1 MRSDYGRSNRLS
13 IENSNK
19 NAAFCFHLTLLQRS
33 RPFTHRS
40 YNTGVVPTEQRPPGL
55 DAAPGAVQNSLAG
68 RGLSGLIVSGMLIAF
83 LGAILPAWR
92 YHIELNFLLI
102 GSYFLCQ
109 NLGMLLAPLA
119 GLPLLRMRG
128 IGFTL
133 TLGCALAAAA
143 LLLLAAFSPP
153 AHYGWRMGGLF
164 ILGLSA
170 GLLNISAFHAIT
182 PAYELHPAATLNLV
196 GAMFGFGCL
205 LCALFLAGTFFVYT
219 VPSVLILM
227 AMAPVFAAVHYARAK
242 LPSIPVVRQP
252 SLKETLK
259 DFKSPAA
266 ILFAM
271 LLFFQF
277 GNEGALAGWLAL
289 FLIQRLG
296 ISPETSLF
304 LLALYWGSLLIGRL
318 VAQSLLPRVSHI
330 RLLTGAVLAPM
341 FACIVLFFTNNL
353 FGATI
358 GVLLAGGGFSV
369 ILPLV
374 MERIGSRF
382 PYFHPGFYN
391 GIFSIALT
399 GGLLA
404 PGTLGY
410 IAHYLGKGAVM
421 GLPLIGSIMVFL
433 LLLLIFLE
441 DKLSGQAVKYPA

>member
-1 MRSDYGRSNRLS
+1 VTN
-13 IENSNK
+13 
-19 NAAFCFHLTLLQRS
+19 
-33 RPFTHRS
+33 
-40 YNTGVVPTEQRPPGL
+40 TEQIPPGL
-55 DAAPGAVQNSLAG
+55 DAGAGAMQTSLAG
-68 RGLSGLIVSGMLIAF
+68 RGMSAVIVSGMLLAF

-119 GLPLLRMRG
+119 GLPLLRSRG

-133 TLGCALAAAA
+133 TLGCGLAGAA

-153 AHYGWRMGGLF
+153 AHFGWRMGGLF
-164 ILGLSA
+164 ILGCSA
-170 GLLNISAFHAIT
+170 GLLNISAFHSIT
-182 PAYELHPAATLNLV
+182 PAYELHPAATLNLA

-205 LCALFLAGTFFVYT
+205 ICALFLAGTFFVYT

-227 AMAPVFAAVHYARAK
+227 AMVPIFAAVHYARAK
-242 LPSIPVVRQP
+242 LPPDPVVHQP
-252 SLKETLK
+252 LLKETLK

-271 LLFFQF
+271 LLFFQC
-277 GNEGALAGWLAL
+277 GNEGAMAGWLAL

-304 LLALYWGSLLIGRL
+304 LLALFWGSLLIGRL
-318 VAQSLLPRVSHI
+318 VAQSVLPRVSHA
-330 RLLTGAVLAPM
+330 RLLIGAVLVPM
-341 FACIVLFFTNNL
+341 FACLALFFTNNL
-353 FGATI
+353 FGASI

-382 PYFHPGFYN
+382 PYFHPGFFN
-391 GIFSIALT
+391 GIFSVALT

-404 PGTLGY
+404 PATLGY
-410 IAHYLGKGAVM
+410 IAHYLGMGAVM
-421 GLPLIGSIMVFL
+421 ALPLIGSIMVFL
-433 LLLLIFLE
+433 LLLLILLE
-441 DKLSGQAVKYPA
+441 GKLSGQAPQ

>member
-1 MRSDYGRSNRLS
+1 MVH
-13 IENSNK
+13 
-19 NAAFCFHLTLLQRS
+19 A
-33 RPFTHRS
+33 
-40 YNTGVVPTEQRPPGL
+40 VQRPPGL
-55 DAAPGAVQNSLAG
+55 DSAPGVMQTSMAG
-68 RGLSGLIVSGMLIAF
+68 RGMSGVVVSGLLFAF

-92 YHIELNFLLI
+92 YHIELNFLII
-102 GSYFLCQ
+102 GTYFLCQ
-109 NLGMLLAPLA
+109 NLGVLLAPLA
-119 GLPLLRMRG
+119 GLPLLRHRG

-133 TLGCALAAAA
+133 SLGCALAGAA

-153 AHYGWRMGGLF
+153 AHYAWRMAGLF
-164 ILGLSA
+164 LLGFSA

-182 PAYELHPAATLNLV
+182 PAYELHPAVTLNLA
-196 GAMFGFGCL
+196 GALFGFGCL

-227 AMAPVFAAVHYARAK
+227 AMAPIFAAVHYARAQ
-242 LPSIPVVRQP
+242 LPPDPVVQQP

-304 LLALYWGSLLIGRL
+304 LLALYWGSLLIGRV
-318 VAQSLLPRVSHI
+318 VAQSVLPRVSHA
-330 RLLTGAVLAPM
+330 RLLTGAVLVPM
-341 FACIVLFFTNNL
+341 FACLALFFTNNL
-353 FGATI
+353 FGATL

-382 PYFHPGFYN
+382 PYFHPGFFN
-391 GIFSIALT
+391 GIFSVALT
-399 GGLLA
+399 GGMLA
-404 PGTLGY
+404 PASLGY
-410 IAHYLGKGAVM
+410 IAHYLGMGAVM
-421 GLPLIGSIMVFL
+421 GLPLIGSILVFL
-433 LLLLIFLE
+433 LLLLILLE
-441 DKLSGQAVKYPA
+441 GKLSGRSAQQSS

>member
-1 MRSDYGRSNRLS
+1 MIN
-13 IENSNK
+13 
-19 NAAFCFHLTLLQRS
+19 
-33 RPFTHRS
+33 
-40 YNTGVVPTEQRPPGL
+40 TEQIPPGL
-55 DAAPGAVQNSLAG
+55 HAGPGAMQTSLAG
-68 RGLSGLIVSGMLIAF
+68 RGMSAVIVSGMLLAF

-119 GLPLLRMRG
+119 GLPLLRLRG

-133 TLGCALAAAA
+133 TLGCALAGAA

-153 AHYGWRMGGLF
+153 AHFGWRMGGLF
-164 ILGLSA
+164 VLGFSA
-170 GLLNISAFHAIT
+170 GLLNISAFHSIT
-182 PAYELHPAATLNLV
+182 PAYELHPAATLNLA

-219 VPSVLILM
+219 VPSVLVLM
-227 AMAPVFAAVHYARAK
+227 AMAPIFAAVHYARAK
-242 LPSIPVVRQP
+242 LPPDPVVRHP
-252 SLKETLK
+252 SLKDTLK

-266 ILFAM
+266 ILFSM

-304 LLALYWGSLLIGRL
+304 LLALYWASLLIGRV
-318 VAQSLLPRVSHI
+318 VAQSLLPRFSHA
-330 RLLTGAVLAPM
+330 RLLIGAVLVPM
-341 FACIVLFFTNNL
+341 FACLALFFTNNL
-353 FGATI
+353 FGATA

-382 PYFHPGFYN
+382 PYFHPGFFN
-391 GIFSIALT
+391 GIFSVALT

-404 PGTLGY
+404 PATLGY
-410 IAHYLGKGAVM
+410 IAHYLGMGAVM
-421 GLPLIGSIMVFL
+421 ALPLIGSIMVFL
-433 LLLLIFLE
+433 LLLLILLE
-441 DKLSGQAVKYPA
+441 GKLSGQAAQ

>member
-1 MRSDYGRSNRLS
+1 M
-13 IENSNK
+13 
-19 NAAFCFHLTLLQRS
+19 
-33 RPFTHRS
+33 
-40 YNTGVVPTEQRPPGL
+40 
-55 DAAPGAVQNSLAG
+55 AG
-68 RGLSGLIVSGMLIAF
+68 RGMSGLILSGMLLAF

-109 NLGMLLAPLA
+109 NVGMLLAPLV
-119 GLPLLRMRG
+119 GLPLLRSRG

-133 TLGCALAAAA
+133 ALGCALAGAA
-143 LLLLAAFSPP
+143 LLLLAGFSPP
-153 AHYGWRMGGLF
+153 AHFGWRMVGLF
-164 ILGLSA
+164 ILGFSA
-170 GLLNISAFHAIT
+170 GLLNVGAFHAIT
-182 PAYELHPAATLNLV
+182 PAYQLNPAATLNLA

-219 VPSVLILM
+219 VPSILILM
-227 AMAPVFAAVHYARAK
+227 ALAPIFAAVHYAKAE
-242 LPSIPVVRQP
+242 LPKDPVVQQP
-252 SLKETLK
+252 SLKEALK

-271 LLFFQF
+271 LLFVQF

-304 LLALYWGSLLIGRL
+304 LLALYWASLLVGRL
-318 VAQSLLPRVSHI
+318 VARSLLPRVSHA
-330 RLLTGAVLAPM
+330 RLLLGAVLVPM
-341 FACIVLFFTNNL
+341 FACITLFFTNNL

-382 PYFHPGFYN
+382 SYFHPGFFN
-391 GIFSIALT
+391 GIFSLALT

-404 PGTLGY
+404 PATLGY
-410 IAHYLGKGAVM
+410 IAHYLGVGAVM
-421 GLPLIGSIMVFL
+421 GLPLIGSILVFV
-433 LLLLIFLE
+433 LLLLILLE
-441 DKLSGQAVKYPA
+441 GKLSGQAAR